1 MRRCRYSSAAALI
14 CGQRSRAGGFSGRG
28 VHALFDA
35 GDEIE
40 LPGPALDLPV
50 AERHEAGK
58 GKRRADHEDHPC
70 GRGALAAGHCVA
82 GVAVWRRGR
91 RQGMFFMSC
100 TDIGIMLAFMWYMT
114 QSEPA
119 SVMTTSTMVKIS
131 ASMFH
136 PLSDLASM
144 CRK

>member
-1 MRRCRYSSAAALI
+1 M
-14 CGQRSRAGGFSGRG
+14 
-28 VHALFDA
+28 HALLDA

-40 LPGPALDLPV
+40 LPGPALDLPG
-50 AERHEAGK
+50 AEREEAGK
-58 GKRRADHEDHPC
+58 GKGRTDRQSHPGRRAS
-70 GRGALAAGHCVA
+70 LAAGRCVVVGA
-82 GVAVWRRGR
+82 GVWRRG

-114 QSEPA
+114 QSDPA
-119 SVMTTSTMVKIS
+119 SVMTTSTIVKIS
-131 ASMFH
+131 ASMFQ